1 MTIRENFHQASW
13 QEPLI
18 TDKGRPGQRGFIV
31 PDFEGPSAPALD
43 TNHQRSTNPNLPEM
57 TQPEVLRHFMRLSQ
71 MTMAHNIAVDATIGT
86 TTPKYPPVVNEYI
99 TRQPKLAEL
108 HPSQPA
114 ETVQGTL
121 RLMWEFGEELKQ
133 LSGMDAVAMQPGG
146 GAHAILAN
154 TLIIRAY
161 HASRGETQRD
171 EMISTLATHPTNP
184 AAASAAGFKIIE
196 LPPGPNGYVEPEV
209 LRAAVS
215 ERTAGLFLNNPEDTG
230 VFNPY
235 VKELADIV
243 HQAGGL
249 CSYDQANANATLG
262 IARARESGFDLCHF
276 NIHKTFGAPMNIF
289 GPAAGVICVTDELAR
304 FLPTPLVER
313 ADDGHFRLEHERPDS
328 IGPIRAWQGNIGTLL
343 KGYAWLRSVGAEW
356 IREVS
361 RTAVLNNNYVQQS
374 MQELRGFSLSFPD
387 NKARRL
393 DVVRYSL
400 EGLREDTGFGAE
412 DLNNRIVDYGLASH
426 WTSHHPYTSPEPLT
440 LEPTE
445 AFSVD
450 ELDEMTDTY
459 SRMIDEA
466 YEDPSVIATAP
477 HRASKAQVKPADHE
491 GFPLSTARQL
501 REQQIESDGSSGRDP
516 INHDVEP
523 DPNPPRP
530 SDR

>member
-13 QEPLI
+13 QEPLV
-18 TDKGRPGQRGFIV
+18 TDKGRPGQRGFLV
-31 PDFEGPSAPALD
+31 PEFGEHRAPVLD
-43 TNHQRSTNPNLPEM
+43 TTHLRTKDPELPEL

-71 MTMAHNIAVDATIGT
+71 MTMAHNVAVDATIGT
-86 TTPKYPPVVNEYI
+86 TTPKYPPVVNEFI
-99 TRQPKLAEL
+99 VRQPKLAEL
-108 HPSQPA
+108 HPSQPP

-133 LSGMDAVAMQPGG
+133 LSGMDAVGLQPGG

-161 HASRGETQRD
+161 HASRGDTQRD

-196 LPPGPNGYVEPEV
+196 LPPGPKGYVEPEV

-243 HQAGGL
+243 HEAGGL

-262 IARARESGFDLCHF
+262 FARARESGFDLCHF

-289 GPAAGVICVTDELAR
+289 GPAAGVICVTEELER
-304 FLPTPLVER
+304 FLPTPLVVRTNE
-313 ADDGHFRLEHERPDS
+313 GEYRLEDDRPDS

-361 RTAVLNNNYVQQS
+361 RTAVLNNNYVQQT
-374 MQELRGFSLSFPD
+374 MQNLRGFSLSFPD
-387 NKARRL
+387 NEERRL

-400 EGLREDTGFGAE
+400 QGLREDTGFGAE

-450 ELDEMTDTY
+450 ELDELTDTY
-459 SRMIDEA
+459 SRMIEEA
-466 YEDPSVIATAP
+466 YETPEVIASAP
-477 HRASKAQVKPADHE
+477 HRGSKAPIRMSDE
-491 GFPLSTARQL
+491 GGFPPSTARLL
-501 REQQIESDGSSGRDP
+501 RKQQSDSR
-516 INHDVEP
+516 VQ
-523 DPNPPRP
+523 
-530 SDR
+530 